1 MKTFLKMTLGI
12 LLSIICLM
20 AQAESEV
27 ISPKEAS
34 VLSSEKKAVIVDV
47 REDDEW
53 NSEHIAGAIHIP
65 LDQLQARLPELQSYK
80 DTTVIAQCKGGKRSL
95 KALEILQ
102 SAGFTKAYS
111 MDGGL
116 NAWTEQGLSVTK

>member
-1 MKTFLKMTLGI
+1 MKILKYFIASFLLVG
-12 LLSIICLM
+12 SLM
-20 AQAESEV
+20 VQAESDV

-47 REDDEW
+47 REDNEW

-65 LDQLQARLPELQSYK
+65 LDQLQARLPELKAYK